1 MMFHM
6 CYIWWRT
13 SCKTWFSWPT
23 EWFGARV
30 DRTRVNFLV
39 IYWPWLG
46 WSLVSTALG
55 SLEVFWAERG
65 IRVITTITQ
74 ACQQMLGV
82 TNQRPALQ
90 VLTNQKPGEPRFWRR
105 DALTG
110 AGSNHNFKPLMFMT
124 ARPIFCFWIHNLGI
138 FIWIILHTLS
148 YPANMIEE
156 QNYAACIRWCSLW
169 DVLWR

>member
-1 MMFHM
+1 MMLHITLQSFD
-6 CYIWWRT
+6 IWWRRRT
-13 SCKTWFSWPT
+13 SCKTWFSWPS

-39 IYWPWLG
+39 IYWPLAG
-46 WSLVSTALG
+46 LVRTALG

-74 ACQQMLGV
+74 ACQQRPVV
-82 TNQRPALQ
+82 TNQRSVSW
-90 VLTNQKPGEPRFWRR
+90 VLTNQKPGESLFWRR

-110 AGSNHNFKPLMFMT
+110 AGQNHNFKPLMFMT

-138 FIWIILHTLS
+138 FIQINIAH
-148 YPANMIEE
+148 YRI
-156 QNYAACIRWCSLW
+156 
-169 DVLWR
+169 